1 VKIRKTGLNMRF
13 AGTISKIARRATLA
27 VSAGGVALA
36 ALLLAPG
43 SVTAQSLMNHNSNA
57 PVDYAADRIEL
68 QDRANRV
75 LLSGNV
81 DITQAGLR
89 LQAARMTVA
98 YRNAGGIEID
108 RIDANGGVVVTK
120 GEERASGN
128 VGIYDFNRRIIT
140 LIGNVALRQGGNTL
154 NGGRMVIDLTTGRS
168 TVDGRSAGGAPG
180 QTGSAGGRVSGTFA
194 VPKRD

>member
-1 VKIRKTGLNMRF
+1 MSGVTGLTKRF
-13 AGTISKIARRATLA
+13 SARVRVLTRRRLPGAAAGAFC
-27 VSAGGVALA
+27 LA
-36 ALLLAPG
+36 ALALAPG
-43 SVTAQSLMNHNSNA
+43 NVTAQSLMNHNSNA

-128 VGIYDFNRRIIT
+128 VGIYDFNKRIIT

-180 QTGSAGGRVSGTFA
+180 QTGSAGGRVSGTFS

>member
-1 VKIRKTGLNMRF
+1 MRF
-13 AGTISKIARRATLA
+13 SGRILGHARRALLA
-27 VSAGGVALA
+27 VSAAGIALA
-36 ALLLAPG
+36 GLMLAPAG
-43 SVTAQSLMNHNSNA
+43 VTAQSLMNHNSNA

-98 YRNAGGIEID
+98 YRNAGSIEIE

-120 GEERASGN
+120 GDERASGN

-180 QTGSAGGRVSGTFA
+180 QTGSAGGRVSGTFS

>member
-1 VKIRKTGLNMRF
+1 G
-13 AGTISKIARRATLA
+13 
-27 VSAGGVALA
+27 
-36 ALLLAPG
+36 
-43 SVTAQSLMNHNSNA
+43 VTAQSLMNHNSNA

-98 YRNAGGIEID
+98 YRNAGSIEIE

-120 GEERASGN
+120 GDERAS
-128 VGIYDFNRRIIT
+128 
-140 LIGNVALRQGGNTL
+140 
-154 NGGRMVIDLTTGRS
+154 
-168 TVDGRSAGGAPG
+168 
-180 QTGSAGGRVSGTFA
+180 
-194 VPKRD
+194 

>member
-1 VKIRKTGLNMRF
+1 MTSGVTQLTKRFSAKACSLAGRLTLGTAAAAGL
-13 AGTISKIARRATLA
+13 
-27 VSAGGVALA
+27 LA
-36 ALLLAPG
+36 ALVLVPG

-98 YRNAGGIEID
+98 YRNAGGIEIE

-120 GEERASGN
+120 GEERASGS
-128 VGIYDFNRRIIT
+128 VGIYDFNKRIIT

-180 QTGSAGGRVSGTFA
+180 QTGSANGRVSGTFS

>member
-1 VKIRKTGLNMRF
+1 MRF
-13 AGTISKIARRATLA
+13 SGRFLRHAPRAVLA
-27 VSAGGVALA
+27 VAAGS
-36 ALLLAPG
+36 ALLAGLVVAPA

-98 YRNAGGIEID
+98 YRNAGGIEIE

-120 GEERASGN
+120 GTERASGN

-180 QTGSAGGRVSGTFA
+180 QTGSAGGRVSGTFS

>member
-1 VKIRKTGLNMRF
+1 METDSDMRF
-13 AGTISKIARRATLA
+13 SGRNS
-27 VSAGGVALA
+27 ALA
-36 ALLLAPG
+36 GRLLLGLAGIGGMAAVLLLTPAT
-43 SVTAQSLMNHNSNA
+43 VTAQSLMNHNSNA

-98 YRNAGGIEID
+98 YRNAGSIEIE

-120 GEERASGN
+120 GEERASGS

-140 LIGNVALRQGGNTL
+140 LIGNVALRQGSNTL
-154 NGGRMVIDLTTGRS
+154 NGGRLVIDLTTGRS
-168 TVDGRSAGGAPG
+168 TVDGRSSGGAPG
-180 QTGSAGGRVSGTFA
+180 QTNSAGGRVSGTFS
-194 VPKRD
+194 VPKRDNP